1 MSYVIAAPEM
11 MTAVATDLAGIGS
24 YLGEANTA
32 AAASTTRLITAAED
46 EVSAAIAKLFVAYGR
61 EYQAVAGLAA
71 ACVPLTGCEL
81 LGFFAGHGSQKA
93 LFDLPKDKRVLV
105 LVDVRPEVTV
115 PPTFAI
121 TLGDRI
127 SSYLFRNKATDKLV
141 GQDRLLDLRRDDA
154 RFRKMGVADIAA
166 TVDAD
171 VVIVAYVVSLDV
183 GTSTDGTVT
192 QGAALV
198 TVKVVDRSG
207 DRLWPG
213 DAAGTRVEARVD
225 PAFASDRDKAQVYKE
240 LGDLLTVRVGRM
252 FHKYSLEDRDATR

>member
-1 MSYVIAAPEM
+1 MR
-11 MTAVATDLAGIGS
+11 LR
-24 YLGEANTA
+24 TA
-32 AAASTTRLITAAED
+32 AGVRGRAAGLLI
-46 EVSAAIAKLFVAYGR
+46 
-61 EYQAVAGLAA
+61 AGLAA

-105 LVDVRPEVTV
+105 LVDVRPELTV